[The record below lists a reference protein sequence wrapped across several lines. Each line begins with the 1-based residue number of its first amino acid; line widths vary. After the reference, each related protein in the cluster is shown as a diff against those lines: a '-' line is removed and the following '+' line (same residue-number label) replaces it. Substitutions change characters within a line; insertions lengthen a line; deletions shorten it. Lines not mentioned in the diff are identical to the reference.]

1 MGYESGRLQVDNAL
15 MAGSI
20 LFNDVEGFKS
30 SLKGFID
37 VIDTMRT
44 DGSLPYQTARGNAA
58 IWYQNLAI
66 NVLIAAAEMAKY
78 QGIDLYSFKSKNG
91 TDIHDAITF
100 LLNSIENNEIIY
112 EYASRNINPWQK
124 GDGIVD
130 PMDYTSAATK
140 THSCLHTSPASQDAQ
155 SRPPRGQR
163 SKIKW

>member
-1 MGYESGRLQVDNAL
+1 
-15 MAGSI
+15 
-20 LFNDVEGFKS
+20 
-30 SLKGFID
+30 
-37 VIDTMRT
+37 MRT

-58 IWYQNLAI
+58 IWYQNLAK

-130 PMDYTSAATK
+130 PMDYK
-140 THSCLHTSPASQDAQ
+140 FQLGKEKIFRWIRGRNRASYLAWYEIYKNRFPDHYNLKKLYKLADEQQ
-155 SRPPRGQR
+155 KKRLFQ
-163 SKIKW
+163 IY